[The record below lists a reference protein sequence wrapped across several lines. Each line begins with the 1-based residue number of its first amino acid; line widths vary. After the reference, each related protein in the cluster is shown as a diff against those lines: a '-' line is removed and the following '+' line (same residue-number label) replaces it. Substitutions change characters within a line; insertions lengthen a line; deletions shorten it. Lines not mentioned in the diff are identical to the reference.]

1 MNIVVDART
10 MGSRPSGIGF
20 YLFDFVKEL
29 IKNDNFQITL
39 LTDVAESEQILYIEA
54 KGIPVICYGKRI
66 FRSAGVYSYFTFI
79 KRYLKSSQPDLFW
92 EPNNLLPIRMC
103 GYRGKIVL
111 TIHDL
116 FPISNPEYFSFTYR
130 KYFTNGTRKSVNMAD
145 ALLYDSNETRC
156 MVAEKIPEAKTK
168 AGFVS
173 YLIVS
178 PPIPKPTSD
187 NGYFLYIGNLE
198 KRKGVDLLLKAYMV
212 YRSSG
217 GVKPLY
223 LGGSIREKD
232 IQKLLEKVQLECSD
246 VHYLGYLT
254 NEEKCNWL
262 SGCSCFIFPSKAEGF
277 GIPPLEAMY
286 YEKSLILSNLPIFRE
301 VLHLDIPVV
310 DITAN
315 EKHQID
321 ELSTLMKDYTSL
333 PIDKTGYRSTL
344 KRYCAE
350 SLSNKLEVFFLGL
363 EERK

>member
-20 YLFDFVKEL
+20 YLFDFLKEL

-66 FRSAGVYSYFTFI
+66 FRSAGVYLYFTFI
-79 KRYLKSSQPDLFW
+79 KKYLKSSQPDLFW
-92 EPNNLLPIRMC
+92 EPNNLLPIKMR
-103 GYRGKIVL
+103 GYKGKIVL

-116 FPISNPEYFSFTYR
+116 FPITNPEYFTFAYR
-130 KYFTNGTRKSVNMAD
+130 IYFSVGTRKSVKMAD

-156 MVAEKIPEAKTK
+156 MVAEKIPESKTK

-178 PPIPKPTSD
+178 PLMAKPMSD

-212 YRSSG
+212 YRNEG
-217 GVKPLY
+217 GMKPLY

-232 IQKLLEKVQLECSD
+232 IQKLLEKVQLD
-246 VHYLGYLT
+246 YGNVHYLGYLT

-286 YEKSLILSNLPIFRE
+286 YEKALILSNLPIFRE
-301 VLHLDIPVV
+301 VLLAEIPVV

-315 EKHQID
+315 EKQQID
-321 ELSTLMKDYTSL
+321 ELNTLMKNYTSF
-333 PIDKTGYRSTL
+333 PINKTRYRSTL
-344 KRYCAE
+344 KMYSAE
-350 SLSNKLEVFFLGL
+350 GLSNKLETFFLAL
-363 EERK
+363 EE